1 MTDVDMLVEIP
12 FNTNVKYEFDK
23 KHGKIRCDRI
33 LSTSMMYPGNYGYF
47 PNTLSGDNDPLDVLL
62 ISNYPLFPNC
72 VINVKIIGVLITK
85 DECGEDEKIIAVPSL
100 EVDKSYE
107 NVNNI
112 SDLQENIIQK
122 IKHFFKHYKDN
133 NKSKWVEVGDFLN
146 AKKAIDI
153 YKDCKQRYNIR
164 SRI

>member
-1 MTDVDMLVEIP
+1 MLVEIP

-23 KHGKIRCDRI
+23 KYGKIRCDRI

-62 ISNYPLFPNC
+62 ICNYSLFPNC
-72 VINVKIIGVLITK
+72 VISAKIIGVLITK
-85 DECGEDEKIIAVPSL
+85 DECGEDEKIIAVPSDN
-100 EVDKSYE
+100 VDKSYE

-146 AKKAIDI
+146 AEKAIEI
-153 YKDCKQRYNIR
+153 YKDCKRRYEIR